1 MSREATVLFDIPGP
15 RARARNTALTAIVSV
30 VLVAIFA
37 ALVWRLNDKGQF
49 ESKLWTPFTEWTVWR
64 HLLLPGLM
72 NTLKAAA
79 VATVLALLFGVVFGL
94 ARLSDH
100 WWIRVPAGA
109 VVEFFRGIPLL
120 ILIFLAFF
128 VPNKIS
134 PTIAESPFGQLQ
146 RMSVDYFFSIFGV
159 ESNAGTVTVPAFA
172 AVVFGLTMY
181 NGSVLAEVVRAGVL
195 SIPKGQ
201 SEAAYSIGLRKNGV
215 MRLVLLP
222 QAITVMMPAIV
233 SQIVVLLKDTALGFI
248 IAYGEFLQAG
258 FKQVPANYSNNV
270 LQAGIIVAIIYI
282 AINMSLSRVATWLE
296 ARSRRSRKTEAKTM
310 GTAARRRRP
319 ASGSP
324 IRASRRSDGSLVRE
338 GRRRLRRRPSP
349 SRRAGARAGRGRAAV
364 LPAGFRPAALY
375 LSDVKRP
382 VMAPTDTRMRDDS
395 CYDRSCDPPLR
406 LMAFTHLCGRCRP
419 RPAAP
424 QFSHRRGR

>member
-1 MSREATVLFDIPGP
+1 MSKEATVLFDVPGP
-15 RARARNTALTAIVSV
+15 RAQARNKLLSVVVSV
-30 VLVAIFA
+30 VLAAVVA

-49 ESKLWTPFTEWTVWR
+49 EEKLWTPFTEWTVWR

-79 VATVLALLFGVVFGL
+79 VATVLALLFGIVFGL

-100 WWIRVPAGA
+100 WWVRIPAGV

-134 PTIAESPFGQLQ
+134 PSIAESPFGQLQ

-159 ESNAGTVTVPAFA
+159 EINAGTVTVPAFA

-248 IAYGEFLQAG
+248 ILYPELLYQARFLGSQG
-258 FKQVPANYSNNV
+258 QLGSPILQVALV
-270 LQAGIIVAIIYI
+270 VAVIYI
-282 AINMSLSRVATWLE
+282 AMCVLLARLATFLE
-296 ARSRRSRKTEAKTM
+296 GRT
-310 GTAARRRRP
+310 RRRKGGP
-319 ASGSP
+319 
-324 IRASRRSDGSLVRE
+324 
-338 GRRRLRRRPSP
+338 
-349 SRRAGARAGRGRAAV
+349 
-364 LPAGFRPAALY
+364 PAA
-375 LSDVKRP
+375 
-382 VMAPTDTRMRDDS
+382 
-395 CYDRSCDPPLR
+395 
-406 LMAFTHLCGRCRP
+406 
-419 RPAAP
+419 AAQP
-424 QFSHRRGR
+424 EAELVPGAV